1 MYKYIIE
8 KASSKIDPHLPTPE
22 KKIQCSVQDS
32 FSEFQSNIGRHQS
45 LRVFEAFK
53 TCKWKLNQ
61 TLIDS
66 QKQLYWNL
74 EFYRPHFENH
84 VEQRAIQRLSLL
96 SNALCLPYFFNN
108 VLF

>member
-8 KASSKIDPHLPTPE
+8 KASSKIDPPLPTPE

-53 TCKWKLNQ
+53 TCK
-61 TLIDS
+61 
-66 QKQLYWNL
+66 
-74 EFYRPHFENH
+74 
-84 VEQRAIQRLSLL
+84 
-96 SNALCLPYFFNN
+96 
-108 VLF
+108 